1 MRPRIKYPK
10 LLCLLPL
17 ICLAL
22 PLQAQ
27 DLSPLKKYLKKSVSW
42 TSPALARTV
51 PLNIYFQ
58 GDANEDEE
66 PQVIVYLQNKAW
78 PRIGQEPDLSILSD
92 YIAQRFIVIT
102 ADYGKDPRA
111 VSPFFD
117 KDLNTIFRG
126 VFGYQTPSLLEGL
139 HLTPREYRCFFLPQG
154 YRVATDLVYWD
165 LAKYGA
171 FGTLDYIMESYNN
184 DIVPKVPGL
193 KPVTDPMKMVDREGK
208 PFDFTVKMD
217 VVYPSQSRRKL
228 PVIVHSET
236 LSARN
241 PNERPHNYN
250 PYFAG
255 FLTRGYAYV
264 IMAHCFNPCVNHYF
278 HFGKFTLD
286 HWNGFACYTAAI
298 RFLNAQADRYSL
310 DPAHIGVIGYSKG
323 EYAVTRLSDPHH
335 EGGTESQRY
344 EGFPEGSPEPQPWQ
358 GYPSTIAAGM
368 QGMGMGLFET
378 EYITADYVPN
388 IIICGEHD
396 REVITSQHPVFVKR
410 LQELNANHLSL
421 FMEGQGHELPWGYD
435 KVMGVDRY
443 QLVTDFFDR
452 YLRVAEK
459 LPPVVLAV
467 TPFNNEQDVATS
479 SAISVHFAPVIDEKT
494 VVEKKGVKII
504 RLKDSKEIDGS
515 WKVTN
520 GGTRFTFTP
529 ARPLGKNEQ
538 YEILVND
545 KVKDNQGTKLEN
557 KRTVVFTTGEN

>member
-1 MRPRIKYPK
+1 MKTLEKYPR
-10 LLCLLPL
+10 LLCILSLMS
-17 ICLAL
+17 LAL
-22 PLQAQ
+22 PLHAQ
-27 DLSPLKKYLKKSVSW
+27 DLSTLKRHLKKSINW
-42 TSPALARTV
+42 TSPALGRTI
-51 PLNIYFQ
+51 PLDIYFE
-58 GDANEDEE
+58 GEPMEDEE
-66 PQVIVYLQNKAW
+66 PQVIVYLQNQAW
-78 PRIGQEPDLSILSD
+78 ERIGQEPDLSILSD
-92 YIAQRFIVIT
+92 YIAKRFIVIT
-102 ADYGKDPRA
+102 ADYGKDAKA

-117 KDLNTIFRG
+117 QDLNAIFRG
-126 VFGYQTPSLLEGL
+126 VFGYQTPSLLKDL
-139 HLTPREYRCFFLPQG
+139 NLVPREYRCFFLPQG

-171 FGTLDYIMESYNN
+171 YGTLDYIMESYNN

-208 PFDFTVKMD
+208 PFDFTLKMD
-217 VVYPSQSRRKL
+217 VVYPSQPKRKL
-228 PVIVHSET
+228 PGIVHSET

-255 FLTRGYAYV
+255 FLTRGYVYA

-298 RFLNAQADRYSL
+298 RFLNAHADQYSL
-310 DPAHIGVIGYSKG
+310 DPKHIGVIGYSKG

-335 EGGTESQRY
+335 EGGTESQKY

-358 GYPSTIAAGM
+358 GYPSTISAGM

-396 REVITSQHPVFVKR
+396 REVITGQHPVFVKK
-410 LQELNANHLSL
+410 LEELNANHLSL

-435 KVMGVDRY
+435 KAMGVDRY

-452 YLRVAEK
+452 YLRVEEK
-459 LPPVVLAV
+459 LPPVVLV
-467 TPFNNEQDVATS
+467 VSPFNNKNDVATS
-479 SAISVHFAPVIDEKT
+479 SPISVHFAPVIDEKS
-494 VVEKKGVKII
+494 VREKKGVKII
-504 RLKDSKEIDGS
+504 RSKDRKEIVGS
-515 WKVTN
+515 WSVSN
-520 GGTRFTFTP
+520 GGTKFTFTP
-529 ARPLGKNEQ
+529 AKPLNKNER
-538 YEILVND
+538 YEILVGS
-545 KVKDNQGTKLEN
+545 KVKDKRGTKLGKE
-557 KRTVVFTTGEN
+557 KTVVFTTGEK